1 MKKTIFK
8 CALFMAIIMCMST
21 IISCGD
27 DDEQTGGGGNGTN
40 SSKHI
45 VKMEYKYYNS
55 YGEETWLFLYD
66 SKGRIVDV
74 DEGSDQIHYTY
85 SDNTIKS
92 FKSSS
97 KYYGNHTYT
106 LSNGLI
112 IRDDYRVDA
121 HNYGTTNYTYDKDGY
136 LISISS
142 EDGDGDQVNRDVHRV
157 EWENGNIT
165 KIIHNDDHEHEHI
178 FEYTNLPWPR
188 NWFMDIDGLS
198 VDEYLTPLGVWGKT
212 PKNLPSKVVYN
223 YYIDIYDY
231 TIENGM
237 ITKMI
242 HTWQSP
248 YEFSTNTFYP
258 IEWE

>member
-8 CALFMAIIMCMST
+8 CALFMAMT
-21 IISCGD
+21 ISAATVVSCGD
-27 DDEQTGGGGNGTN
+27 DNEKTGGGDNGTTT
-40 SSKHI
+40 SKHI
-45 VKMEYKYYNS
+45 VKMVEEWYSS
-55 YGEETWLFLYD
+55 YENRKGEETHLFLYD
-66 SKGRIVDV
+66 SQGRIVEV
-74 DEGSDQIHYTY
+74 DNGNRRIHYTY
-85 SDNTIKS
+85 SDNTIRS
-92 FKSSS
+92 MSTNE
-97 KYYGNHTYT
+97 NHTYT

-112 IRDDYRVDA
+112 IRDDYSS
-121 HNYGTTNYTYDKDGY
+121 YGDHGTINYTYDKDGY
-136 LISISS
+136 LINSS
-142 EDGDGDQVNRDVHRV
+142 ESVTEHGSIYARKV
-157 EWENGNIT
+157 EWKNGNIT
-165 KIIHNDDHEHEHI
+165 KIYYDGDKNSRIY
-178 FEYTNLPWPR
+178 EYTNLPWQK
-188 NWFMDIDGLS
+188 NWFYELEGLS
-198 VDEYLTPLGVWGKT
+198 AVDKNLLPLGVWGKT